1 MSMEYLK
8 ELKKIKE
15 ELLNDLKEITKM
27 KEEIEKIKLYLII
40 L

>member
-1 MSMEYLK
+1 MEYLK